1 MRLNDAGRM
10 VHQCWDDIPYH
21 FPYVTL
27 DQFIVMPNH
36 IHGII
41 IITHPVGAKNFS
53 PMPKCGTSRT
63 IGSIIRGFKIGVT
76 KWAKGYTDMDKVWQ
90 RNYYEHIIRND
101 DDLRMIREYIQHNPQ
116 HWADDE
122 LHP

>member
-1 MRLNDAGRM
+1 
-10 VHQCWDDIPYH
+10 
-21 FPYVTL
+21 
-27 DQFIVMPNH
+27 
-36 IHGII
+36 
-41 IITHPVGAKNFS
+41 
-53 PMPKCGTSRT
+53 
-63 IGSIIRGFKIGVT
+63 
-76 KWAKGYTDMDKVWQ
+76 MDKVWQ